1 MKARVLDIV
10 RQERGNAALLMI
22 GLLSIMMVLFI
33 FVFNLSKIFAV
44 KEEASTT
51 AQQASLAATSVLY
64 SQVDEVISDYE
75 KTLEG
80 TVDKV
85 PESIGMK
92 IQKKEIE
99 LRLSSSYDDYSD
111 NEIKLEAMDIVLTEE
126 LQRGVGK
133 DKLHDMLNEELYQ
146 TTLKD
151 MQAQAQTTIVQ
162 NNGNLAGAELV
173 IDDGQVFVRASNT
186 VEGTSYKGFFT
197 DLKEDLFQTAGG
209 PKIDFLTELRNFNV
223 EVERSLDY

>member
-1 MKARVLDIV
+1 MKASVLNVV

-33 FVFNLSKIFAV
+33 FVFNLTKIFAV

-64 SQVDEVISDYE
+64 SQVDEAVKKYE
-75 KTLEG
+75 KTIEG
-80 TVDKV
+80 TIDKV
-85 PESIGMK
+85 PESIEKK

-99 LRLSSSYDDYSD
+99 LQSSSSYDDYSD
-111 NEIKLEAMDIVLTEE
+111 NEIKLEAMDIVLSEE
-126 LQRGVGK
+126 LQRGVWK
-133 DKLHDMLNEELYQ
+133 DKLHDILDDELYH
-146 TTLKD
+146 TTLPD
-151 MQAQAQTTIVQ
+151 MEAQAQTTIVQ
-162 NNGNLAGAELV
+162 NNGNLTGAELV

-186 VEGTSYKGFFT
+186 VKGTSYKGFFT

-209 PKIDFLTELRNFNV
+209 PKVDFLTELNNFDV
-223 EVERSLDY
+223 KIERSLDY

>member
-1 MKARVLDIV
+1 MKARMIDLV

-33 FVFNLSKIFAV
+33 FVFNLTKIFAV

-64 SQVDEVISDYE
+64 SQVDEVINEYE

-80 TVDKV
+80 TIDKI
-85 PESIGMK
+85 PESIEMK

-99 LRLSSSYDDYSD
+99 LRSSSSYDDYSD

-146 TTLKD
+146 STLKD

-162 NNGNLAGAELV
+162 NNGNLTGAKLV

-186 VEGTSYKGFFT
+186 VKGTSYKGFFT

-209 PKIDFLTELRNFNV
+209 PKIDFLTDLSNFDV
-223 EVERSLDY
+223 KIERSLDY

>member
-33 FVFNLSKIFAV
+33 FVFNLTKIFAV

-99 LRLSSSYDDYSD
+99 LRSSSSYDDYSD

-151 MQAQAQTTIVQ
+151 MQSQAQTTIIQ
-162 NNGNLAGAELV
+162 NNGNLTDATLV

>member
-1 MKARVLDIV
+1 MKARVKDIV
-10 RQERGNAALLMI
+10 RQERGNVAILMI

-44 KEEASTT
+44 KEEANTI

-64 SQVDEVISDYE
+64 SQVDNVINDYE

-80 TVDKV
+80 TVDKI
-85 PESIGMK
+85 PESIGKK

-99 LRLSSSYDDYSD
+99 LQSDSSYDDYSD
-111 NEIKLEAMDIVLTEE
+111 NEIELEAMDIVLTEE

-133 DKLHDMLNEELYQ
+133 DKLHDMLNKELYQ
-146 TTLKD
+146 STLKD
-151 MQAQAQTTIVQ
+151 MKSQAQTTIID
-162 NNGNLAGAELV
+162 NNGNLTDATLIIE
-173 IDDGQVFVRASNT
+173 DGQVFVRASNT
-186 VEGTSYKGFFT
+186 VEGTSYKDFFT

-209 PKIDFLTELRNFNV
+209 PKVDFLTELRNFDTKI
-223 EVERSLDY
+223 EESLDY

>member
-1 MKARVLDIV
+1 MKARVKDIV
-10 RQERGNAALLMI
+10 RQERGNAAILMI

-44 KEEASTT
+44 KEEANTT

-64 SQVDEVISDYE
+64 SQVDNVINDYE

-80 TVDKV
+80 KVDKI
-85 PESIGMK
+85 PESIGKK

-99 LRLSSSYDDYSD
+99 LQLDSSYDDYSD
-111 NEIKLEAMDIVLTEE
+111 NEIELEAMDIVLTEE

-133 DKLHDMLNEELYQ
+133 DQLHNMLNSELYE
-146 TTLKD
+146 TIKD
-151 MQAQAQTTIVQ
+151 MEAQAQTTIIQ
-162 NNGNLAGAELV
+162 NNGNISDATLV
-173 IDDGQVFVRASNT
+173 VDDGQVFVRASNT
-186 VEGTSYKGFFT
+186 VEGTSFKGFFT

-209 PKIDFLTELRNFNV
+209 PKIDFLTELSKFDV
-223 EVERSLDY
+223 KIERSLD

>member
-1 MKARVLDIV
+1 MKARMIDLV

-33 FVFNLSKIFAV
+33 FVFNLTKIFAV

-64 SQVDEVISDYE
+64 SQVDEVINEYE

-80 TVDKV
+80 TIDKI
-85 PESIGMK
+85 PESIEMK

-99 LRLSSSYDDYSD
+99 LRSSSSYDDYSD

-146 TTLKD
+146 STLKD

-162 NNGNLAGAELV
+162 NNGNLTGAKLV

-186 VEGTSYKGFFT
+186 VKGTSYKGFFT

>member
-1 MKARVLDIV
+1 MKARVIDIV
-10 RQERGNAALLMI
+10 RQERGNAAILMI

-44 KEEASTT
+44 KEEANTT

-64 SQVDEVISDYE
+64 SQVDEVINDYE

-99 LRLSSSYDDYSD
+99 LKSSSSYDDYSD
-111 NEIKLEAMDIVLTEE
+111 NEIELEAMDIVLTEE
-126 LQRGVGK
+126 LHSGVGK

-146 TTLKD
+146 ITLKE
-151 MQAQAQTTIVQ
+151 MQSQAQTTIIQ
-162 NNGNLAGAELV
+162 NNGNLSGATLV
-173 IDDGQVFVRASNT
+173 VDDGQVFVRASNT
-186 VEGTSYKGFFT
+186 VEGTSFKGFFT

-209 PKIDFLTELRNFNV
+209 PKVDFLTELSKFDV
-223 EVERSLDY
+223 KIERSLD

>member
-1 MKARVLDIV
+1 MKARVIDIV
-10 RQERGNAALLMI
+10 RQERGNAAILMI

-44 KEEASTT
+44 KEEANTT

-64 SQVDEVISDYE
+64 SQVDEVINDYE

-99 LRLSSSYDDYSD
+99 LKSSSSYDDYSD
-111 NEIKLEAMDIVLTEE
+111 NEIELEAMDIVLTEE
-126 LQRGVGK
+126 LHSGVGK

-146 TTLKD
+146 ITLED
-151 MQAQAQTTIVQ
+151 MQSQAQTTIIQ
-162 NNGNLAGAELV
+162 NNGNLSGATLV
-173 IDDGQVFVRASNT
+173 VDDGQVFVRASNT
-186 VEGTSYKGFFT
+186 VEGTSFKGFFT
-197 DLKEDLFQTAGG
+197 DLKENLFQTAGG
-209 PKIDFLTELRNFNV
+209 PKVDFLTELSKFDV
-223 EVERSLDY
+223 KIERSLD

>member
-10 RQERGNAALLMI
+10 REERGNAALLMI

-33 FVFNLSKIFAV
+33 FVFNLTKIFAV

-64 SQVDEVISDYE
+64 SQVDEVINDYE

-85 PESIGMK
+85 PESIAMK

-99 LRLSSSYDDYSD
+99 LRSSSSYDDYSD

-126 LQRGVGK
+126 LQRGIGK
-133 DKLHDMLNEELYQ
+133 DKLHKMLNKELYQ
-146 TTLKD
+146 STLKD
-151 MQAQAQTTIVQ
+151 MQSQAQTTIIQ
-162 NNGNLAGAELV
+162 NNGNLTDATLV
-173 IDDGQVFVRASNT
+173 IDDGQVFIRASNT
-186 VEGTSYKGFFT
+186 VEGTSFKGFFT

-209 PKIDFLTELRNFNV
+209 PKIDFLTELRNFDAKI
-223 EVERSLDY
+223 EKSLDY

>member
-1 MKARVLDIV
+1 MKARVIDIV
-10 RQERGNAALLMI
+10 RQERGNAAILMI

-44 KEEASTT
+44 KEEANTT

-64 SQVDEVISDYE
+64 SQVDEVINDYE

-99 LRLSSSYDDYSD
+99 LKSSSSYDDYSD
-111 NEIKLEAMDIVLTEE
+111 NEIELEAMDIVLTEE
-126 LQRGVGK
+126 LHSGVGK

-146 TTLKD
+146 ITLEE
-151 MQAQAQTTIVQ
+151 MQSQAQTTIIQ
-162 NNGNLAGAELV
+162 NNGNLSGATLV
-173 IDDGQVFVRASNT
+173 VDDGQVFVRASNT
-186 VEGTSYKGFFT
+186 VEGTSFKGFFT

-209 PKIDFLTELRNFNV
+209 PKVDFLTELSKFDV
-223 EVERSLDY
+223 KIERSLD

>member
-1 MKARVLDIV
+1 MKARVKDIV
-10 RQERGNAALLMI
+10 RQERGNAAILMI

-44 KEEASTT
+44 KEEANTT

-64 SQVDEVISDYE
+64 SQVDNVINDYE

-80 TVDKV
+80 TVDKI
-85 PESIGMK
+85 PESIGKK

-99 LRLSSSYDDYSD
+99 LQLDSSYDDYSD
-111 NEIKLEAMDIVLTEE
+111 NEIELEAMDIVLTEE

-133 DKLHDMLNEELYQ
+133 DQLHNMLNSELYE
-146 TTLKD
+146 TIKD
-151 MQAQAQTTIVQ
+151 MESQAQTTIIQ
-162 NNGNLAGAELV
+162 NNGNISNATLIV
-173 IDDGQVFVRASNT
+173 DDGQVFVRASNT
-186 VEGTSYKGFFT
+186 IEGTSFKGFFT

-209 PKIDFLTELRNFNV
+209 PKIDFLTELSKFDV
-223 EVERSLDY
+223 KIERSLD

>member
-1 MKARVLDIV
+1 MKARVIDIV
-10 RQERGNAALLMI
+10 RQERGNAAILMI

-44 KEEASTT
+44 KEEANTT

-64 SQVDEVISDYE
+64 SQVDEVINDYE

-99 LRLSSSYDDYSD
+99 LKSSSSYDDYSD
-111 NEIKLEAMDIVLTEE
+111 NEIELEAMDIVLTEE
-126 LQRGVGK
+126 LYRGVGK

-146 TTLKD
+146 ITLEE
-151 MQAQAQTTIVQ
+151 MQSQAQTTIIQ
-162 NNGNLAGAELV
+162 NNGNLSGATLV
-173 IDDGQVFVRASNT
+173 VDDGQVFVRASNT
-186 VEGTSYKGFFT
+186 VEGTSFKGFFT

-209 PKIDFLTELRNFNV
+209 PKVDFLTELSKFDV
-223 EVERSLDY
+223 KIERSLD

>member
-33 FVFNLSKIFAV
+33 FVFNLTKIFAV

-64 SQVDEVISDYE
+64 SQVNGVIEEYE
-75 KTLEG
+75 KTPEG
-80 TVDKV
+80 TIDKI
-85 PESIGMK
+85 PESIEKK

-99 LRLSSSYDDYSD
+99 LRSSSGYDDYSD
-111 NEIKLEAMDIVLTEE
+111 NEIKLEAMDIVLSEE
-126 LQRGVGK
+126 LKRGVGK
-133 DKLHDMLNEELYQ
+133 ETLHDMLNEELYH
-146 TTLKD
+146 TTLPD
-151 MQAQAQTTIVQ
+151 MVAQAQTTIVQ
-162 NNGNLAGAELV
+162 NNGNLTGAELV
-173 IDDGQVFVRASNT
+173 IDDGQVFIRASNT
-186 VEGTSYKGFFT
+186 VKGTSYKGFFT

-209 PKIDFLTELRNFNV
+209 PKVDFLTELNSFDV
-223 EVERSLDY
+223 KIERSLDY

>member
-33 FVFNLSKIFAV
+33 FVFNLTKIFAV

-64 SQVDEVISDYE
+64 SQIDEAVKKYE
-75 KTLEG
+75 KTIEG
-80 TVDKV
+80 TIDKV
-85 PESIGMK
+85 PESIEKK

-99 LRLSSSYDDYSD
+99 LQSSASYGDYSD

-126 LQRGVGK
+126 LKRGVGK
-133 DKLHDMLNEELYQ
+133 DKLQKILDDELYHK
-146 TTLKD
+146 TLPA
-151 MQAQAQTTIVQ
+151 MEAQAQTTIVQ
-162 NNGNLAGAELV
+162 NNGNLTGAELV

-186 VEGTSYKGFFT
+186 VKGTSYKGFFT

-209 PKIDFLTELRNFNV
+209 PKVDFLTELNSFDV
-223 EVERSLDY
+223 KIERSLDY